1 MYSRLFF
8 FLKRRQFR
16 RFSANEDEP
25 IYRKQI
31 ACMPHMLADAWHEAQ
46 QVARGMSET
55 SPSHSQKSKLIPSV
69 VQKHYEDVPLNL
81 TAGQTWSRPPA
92 KSHVSHFSGGVT
104 RRWTCGEE
112 SERWKG
118 ERWTSGRG
126 TRGTKGAT
134 CASVNTL
141 FRGFSLNW
149 WNCKQLCE
157 PRRRWTAGGEKKKK
171 RKRKRATSSVNA
183 AAPPEPFSHFF
194 HQDTPTLKTETL
206 FIRGT

>member
-1 MYSRLFF
+1 MHASHA
-8 FLKRRQFR
+8 RRCMAWNTASGQR
-16 RFSANEDEP
+16 DE
-25 IYRKQI
+25 RNVSI
-31 ACMPHMLADAWHEAQ
+31 AQPKVKTETLRGAKTLRGRPPPFDGGTDA
-46 QVARGMSET
+46 
-55 SPSHSQKSKLIPSV
+55 K
-69 VQKHYEDVPLNL
+69 
-81 TAGQTWSRPPA
+81 RPPA

-104 RRWTCGEE
+104 RRWTRGEE

-134 CASVNTL
+134 CASVNAL

-149 WNCKQLCE
+149 WICKQLCE
-157 PRRRWTAGGEKKKK
+157 SRRRWTAGGEKKKK
-171 RKRKRATSSVNA
+171 RRKRATSSVNA
-183 AAPPEPFSHFF
+183 AAPLEPFSHFF